1 MIANLWISIKALISR
16 PTINFMPEKI
26 DFAVGGQAL
35 IEGVMMRSPSCVA
48 IAVRRPD
55 GTIVVKKEP
64 FKSITSRIKFLGIP
78 ILRGV
83 VGFFESIIIGMKALN
98 FSAQEAID
106 DQPSAPAATK
116 TRKMLDSASFGVS
129 IILSLLMAIF
139 LFKFVPLFA
148 TEQLQKVFPQIGKS
162 TLLFNATD
170 GVIRIFIFLS
180 YILILSR
187 VQIFKR
193 VFEYHGAEHKSVFA
207 YEKGLPLTTENVKP
221 QSTHHPRCG
230 TSFIVIMLFIS
241 IVILSFVPR
250 NPVFLI
256 NFLHRLAIVPLIMG
270 VGYEI
275 LKFSAKW
282 RENAVMKALTY
293 PGLMTQSL
301 TTKEPDE
308 KQMEVA
314 LAALKAAIE
323 N

>member
-1 MIANLWISIKALISR
+1 MDVKGKLDL
-16 PTINFMPEKI
+16 
-26 DFAVGGQAL
+26 AVGGQAL

-55 GTIVVKKEP
+55 GTIVIKKKP
-64 FKSITSRIKFLGIP
+64 FKAIVSRVKFLGIP
-78 ILRGV
+78 VLRGI
-83 VGFFESIIIGMKALN
+83 VGFLESIIIGMKALN
-98 FSAQEAID
+98 FSAQEALGD
-106 DQPSAPAATK
+106 RQNAPAATK
-116 TRKMLDSASFGVS
+116 TRKIIDSASFTLSV
-129 IILSLLMAIF
+129 IVSLLMAIF

-148 TEQLQKVFPQIGKS
+148 TGQLQKVFPQIGKS

-180 YILILSR
+180 YIFILSR
-187 VQIFKR
+187 VSIFKR
-193 VFEYHGAEHKSVFA
+193 VFEYHGAEHKSIFT
-207 YEKGLPLTTENVKP
+207 YEKGLSLTAENVKP
-221 QSTHHPRCG
+221 QSKHHPRCG

-241 IVILSFVPR
+241 IIILSFVPR

-256 NFLHRLAIVPLIMG
+256 NFLHRLSIVPLIMG

-275 LKFSAKW
+275 LKFSARW
-282 RENAVMKALTY
+282 REKMIMKALTY
-293 PGLMTQSL
+293 PGLMTQRL

-323 N
+323 S